1 MSKLFAIL
9 PCNGIDKCA
18 GCITREIALYIKEKT
33 DSEILCP
40 IFYRV
45 SDTKYNKILEDR
57 DLIIIDGCNTKCSTK
72 LASEKKLKI
81 AKKINV
87 SQIAKEQ
94 AIEIGKDLRLG
105 ENDTKLKDIIIKELL
120 DEIEKADFLASDKVD
135 MKEFNISFDYQTYK
149 KDKFT
154 FKLAMN
160 KSLYFNENDA
170 WAYIDGNVATIGVT
184 DYIQQSLGDI
194 MFFETPQIGEDID
207 QFGELGAVESS
218 KTALEIVSPVSGKVI
233 AVNNELEEFPEY
245 INENPYEKGW
255 LVKIELF
262 DFKEDKDL
270 LINDKEYFEILKR
283 KVDDFHVKN

>member
-9 PCNGIDKCA
+9 PCNGIDKCV
-18 GCITREIALYIKEKT
+18 GCITREIALDLKEKT
-33 DSEILCP
+33 NSEILCP
-40 IFYRV
+40 TFYRV

-72 LASEKKLKI
+72 LASEKNLKI

-87 SQIAKEQ
+87 AQVAKEQ
-94 AIEIGKDLRLG
+94 IIEIGKDLRLG
-105 ENDTKLKDIIIKELL
+105 ENEIKLKEIIIKELL
-120 DEIEKADFLASDKVD
+120 NEIKKADSLASNQSDVE
-135 MKEFNISFDYQTYK
+135 EFNISFDYQTYK

-160 KSLYFNENDA
+160 KNLYFNENDA
-170 WAYIDGNVATIGVT
+170 WAYIDGSVATIGVT
-184 DYIQQSLGDI
+184 DYVQQSLGDI

-233 AVNNELEEFPEY
+233 AINTELEEFPEY

-262 DFKEDKDL
+262 DFEEDKDL
-270 LINDKEYFEILKR
+270 LINDKAYFEILKR